1 MQKYYYYVQKN
12 CLFLGLCRNITI
24 LGQGVPGVSRRAIFG
39 VCEEILIFGKI
50 YTSAKRCN
58 AYDQKICTDQK
69 SQTKKT
75 YHCWGG
81 AIILSYGQDGATVGL
96 TSAFVHAFK
105 YPTFSRWSGCQG
117 AGAQCT
123 GVRRRRH
130 SQPCRTIKPSQTPHS
145 LLQGGLVNTNNMLY
159 CRTLVCF
166 IFEIFEIEQ
175 FWISVSEYQ
184 SCLRHF
190 ANYYAGK
197 AFFSPNCQDV
207 AMINGRRSLS
217 KK

>member
-1 MQKYYYYVQKN
+1 MQKYYYPGTRCPWSLVQGH
-12 CLFLGLCRNITI
+12 FWGLWRNIDFWKNI
-24 LGQGVPGVSRRAIFG
+24 HL
-39 VCEEILIFGKI
+39 C
-50 YTSAKRCN
+50 
-58 AYDQKICTDQK
+58 QKMQCLWSENLHRSK
-69 SQTKKT
+69 EPNKKT

-130 SQPCRTIKPSQTPHS
+130 SQQCRTIKPTSQTPHS
-145 LLQGGLVNTNNMLY
+145 LLQGGLVNTNNTFY
-159 CRTLVCF
+159 CKTRVCF